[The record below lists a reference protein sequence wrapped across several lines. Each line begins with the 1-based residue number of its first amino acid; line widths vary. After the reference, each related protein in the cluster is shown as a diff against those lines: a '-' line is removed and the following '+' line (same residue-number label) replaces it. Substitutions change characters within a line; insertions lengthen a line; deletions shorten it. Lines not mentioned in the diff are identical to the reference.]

1 MKDTNQ
7 EQLNPEEAAADIK
20 QPNNYETVILAAKL
34 ARKLNNAR
42 VVAKEQ
48 LAPEELGKIDQ
59 RKVTTVA
66 LEELKGG
73 KVQILRQKEEQDEE
87 TYDLT

>member
-1 MKDTNQ
+1 MEDKDQAQASTK
-7 EQLNPEEAAADIK
+7 EAAKAFNKLND
-20 QPNNYETVILAAKL
+20 YETVILAAKL
-34 ARKLNNAR
+34 ARRINNSR

-48 LAPEELGKIDQ
+48 LAPEEQSKIDQ

-66 LEELKGG
+66 LEELSSG
-73 KVQILRQKEEQDEE
+73 KVQILRQKDEQDEE

>member
-1 MKDTNQ
+1 MEDTNQ
-7 EQLNPEEAAADIK
+7 EQSNPEEAAADVK
-20 QPNNYETVILAAKL
+20 QPNDYETVILAAKL

-48 LAPEELGKIDQ
+48 LAPEEHGKIDQ

-66 LEELKGG
+66 LEDLKSG

>member
-1 MKDTNQ
+1 MVDNNQ
-7 EQLNPEEAAADIK
+7 EQINPEEALAEAEVLND
-20 QPNNYETVILAAKL
+20 YETVILAAKM
-34 ARKLNNAR
+34 ARKINNAR
-42 VVAKEQ
+42 LAAKEQ
-48 LAPEELGKIDQ
+48 LAPEELGSVDQ

-66 LEELKGG
+66 LEELKSG

>member
-1 MKDTNQ
+1 MEDTDQ
-7 EQLNPEEAAADIK
+7 KQKNPAGTGADVK
-20 QPNNYETVILAAKL
+20 EPNDYETVILAAKL
-34 ARKLNNAR
+34 ARKINNSR

-66 LEELKGG
+66 LEELKSG

>member
-1 MKDTNQ
+1 MEDTNQ
-7 EQLNPEEAAADIK
+7 EQTNPEEAAAGVK
-20 QPNNYETVILAAKL
+20 QPNEYETVILAAKL
-34 ARKLNNAR
+34 ARKINNAR

-66 LEELKGG
+66 LEELKSG